1 VTFPQYSDPGYFN
14 SLPLVPPFAF
24 QDMTT
29 RVFPLRASLR
39 SMQNTIDQYVNFIPP
54 EVGRFKVVLPY
65 TYLMMLDYGKL
76 AVQVAN
82 LGWLS
87 QHEVMF
93 AIPCSWY
100 KRRGSE
106 WVYSGFVWITPFIWV
121 DSDLALTLGRQVYG
135 WPKQRMYLDA
145 TVPDWM
151 NDPVAPV
158 RKTTLS
164 TAVFPKTY
172 SGEPAVRRPFLEIDL
187 DDTATM
193 PRLPL
198 NLEDPFAPWSL
209 MRNGADLVRGGLM
222 DFVGMLVGMGVAPQT
237 TLSEPKAWLEMVL
250 DYFASM
256 NPRTPEINFNTLNL
270 KQFRDAEYPAD
281 YCFQALTSAVMT
293 VNGFNE
299 AGLLGATG
307 LWALDVTGGYR
318 VRIHD
323 WPSLPIIETLGL
335 RVDKRWRGDG
345 VDVAEC
351 RPVRPFWYNVDMAYE
366 RGQNLCWRSFDRT
379 WHTPEG
385 KRYRKPILP
394 ETDNAEEQIEEDQ
407 LYNSAL
413 GVNNGTV
420 SGPYNFTDSTMRVL
434 PLLANADVLELFIDE
449 YLNEPLEGTDPALR
463 FALWRDDA
471 ETPMDRKDC
480 SATVYLV
487 ITDFGQVT
495 SATDNIGDW
504 AGQDA
509 AFFVPVRLLKRNTT
523 TNEEE
528 LDSVGL
534 VPIFTYVSDTT
545 SVIADT
551 EVLGWPTTM
560 GDFEMPEDPWL
571 ENPAPDAFK
580 NLVRISAEVLPA
592 LAQGEGTVRRRIIE
606 VNAGRRP
613 LDVAADRIVE
623 DWGQALRSDVRRKW
637 LVREQVEQDRHEEI
651 RRATRAQSAAA
662 SLSHLDTARAASLLT
677 FQHSAPINIFTL
689 KQFRDVH
696 VPTKA
701 CYQSLL
707 RIPRTIEHVIDFQ
720 EFEAPL
726 HVRIAQYP
734 SQQIVRLLGLKATL
748 SVRQDGGE
756 DYILFPVRPFWARLA
771 WSEGDGDQI
780 CYRVGPEWQMRPDLD
795 DIVELAKRE
804 DTDPV
809 LPISVNLADVLDR
822 GDPSLATA
830 VRQAG
835 DADPQVRGQ
844 RALLDS
850 MLHAEGDPEAP
861 ATPQPAELFSEM
873 PESPAERARRVA
885 HWVEQRDTAW
895 ITWTAVSRALSEL
908 GPSTILDSL
917 LSGEW
922 AHASP
927 TSRWRSRR
935 QELQARILAAR
946 AGLTELHAITAQL
959 RFLDE
964 LHAGSR
970 NLAVLRHQPRLA
982 RELHAELILSREIAR
997 VLQSLLRATEGACLE
1012 RVTDAPAAAREA
1024 LQTRRRTIVDVV
1036 LAGFW
1041 EIARGSSTDSRFED
1055 YICIVDDTGD
1065 GNNRSDLLALAR
1077 GVEPLLALE
1086 AVLQKAAPPPRAE
1099 WPDEPVR
1106 HWLTQPGSW
1115 ISALLR
1121 DVRQRFHSQ
1130 LSRTLDTAA
1139 RFAQKPDYCVN
1150 RGILGPDNTDQFP
1163 PAFSVEDL
1171 YVGPD
1176 GPESNLEERMDAL
1189 IAELAHGGPSSS
1201 GGEGDGDSTT
1211 EDATMLADPDS
1222 VGPLFFSTEATDD
1235 DSASEP

>member
-1 VTFPQYSDPGYFN
+1 MTFPQYSDPGYFN

-100 KRRGSE
+100 VKKGSE
-106 WVYSGFVWITPFIWV
+106 WVYNGFVWITPFIWV

-151 NDPVAPV
+151 NDPVAPM

-198 NLEDPFAPWSL
+198 NLEDPFAPWTL

-250 DYFASM
+250 DYFSSM

-270 KQFRDAEYPAD
+270 KQFRDAEYPSD
-281 YCFQALTSAVMT
+281 YCFQALTSAVMS

-307 LWALDVTGGYR
+307 LWALDASGGYR

-335 RVDKRWRGDG
+335 RIDKRWRGDG
-345 VDVAEC
+345 VDVAEF

-366 RGQNLCWRSFDRT
+366 RGQNLCWRSFDRV

-385 KRYRKPILP
+385 KRYRKPIHR
-394 ETDNAEEQIEEDQ
+394 ETRDAEEQIEEDQ

-449 YLNEPLEGTDPALR
+449 YLNEPLDGTDPALR

-471 ETPMDRKDC
+471 ETPMDRQDC

-509 AFFVPVRLLKRNTT
+509 VFYVPVRLLKRNTE

-613 LDVAADRIVE
+613 RDVAAERIVE

-637 LVREQVEQDRHEEI
+637 LVREKVEQDRHEEI

-677 FQHSAPINIFTL
+677 FQHRAPISIFTL

-701 CYQSLL
+701 CYQSLI

-822 GDPSLATA
+822 GDPSLGTA

-844 RALLDS
+844 RALLNS
-850 MLHAEGDPEAP
+850 MLHTSGPDEGSEDPARLP
-861 ATPQPAELFSEM
+861 DQHGPDA
-873 PESPAERARRVA
+873 AERARGVA

-895 ITWTAVSRALSEL
+895 ITWTAVSRALGEL

-922 AHASP
+922 AHSGDS
-927 TSRWRSRR
+927 SRWRSRR
-935 QELQARILAAR
+935 QELTVRMLAAT
-946 AGLTELHAITAQL
+946 AGLTETHAVTAQL

-964 LHAGSR
+964 LHDSTR

-982 RELHAELILSREIAR
+982 RELHAELVLTREIAR
-997 VLQSLLRATEGACLE
+997 VHRSLLQATESATLAE
-1012 RVTDAPAAAREA
+1012 LLDAPARASDA
-1024 LQTRRRTIVDVV
+1024 LRTRRESIVDVV
-1036 LAGFW
+1036 LAGFQD
-1041 EIARGSSTDSRFED
+1041 IADGEAPESRFED
-1055 YICIVDDTGD
+1055 YICLVDDTPD

-1077 GVEPLLALE
+1077 GIEPLLALE
-1086 AVLQKAAPPPRAE
+1086 TVLQKAAPPPRAE
-1099 WPDEPVR
+1099 WPDDPVR
-1106 HWLTQPGSW
+1106 AWLTRPSSW
-1115 ISALLR
+1115 ISALIR

-1130 LSRTLDTAA
+1130 LNRTLDTAA
-1139 RFAQKPDYCVN
+1139 RFAQKPDYCIKRSV
-1150 RGILGPDNTDQFP
+1150 LGPDNADQFSL
-1163 PAFSVEDL
+1163 AFTVDDL

-1189 IAELAHGGPSSS
+1189 IAELAHAGPSSS
-1201 GGEGDGDSTT
+1201 VGEGDG
-1211 EDATMLADPDS
+1211 EHGDATIQADPDS
-1222 VGPLFFSTEATDD
+1222 VGPLFLSTAAEDD